1 MRKSYVYGIGAFAL
15 VSAGLLAADSW
26 RDKAPSEWTPDEVTK
41 ILNNSPWSQEAR
53 FSGSGSEGRRG
64 GGMGGP
70 GMGGGGMGRGGG
82 GMGGGGMP
90 NGGWGGGGGGMGGS
104 GGGMGNPGGG
114 YGGRGGGRGDSGRGM
129 ESARVTLRW
138 DSAEPVRQALV
149 KQYGDSNAAAKLPA
163 DSYVIAV
170 IGLPNRDSF
179 RRRDEDS
186 DSGSTAESDEQRQA
200 DRMARLK
207 ETTTL
212 TVKGKSPFGPEKVEK
227 AEDGSLLF
235 YFPKSTEPLSLD
247 DKEVEFAMRMGPME
261 LKHSF
266 RLKDMKYQGKLA
278 L

>member
-1 MRKSYVYGIGAFAL
+1 MRKSYVCGIGAFAI
-15 VSAGLLAADSW
+15 VSAGLMAADSW

-53 FSGSGSEGRRG
+53 LSGSGSEGRRG
-64 GGMGGP
+64 GGMGSP

-82 GMGGGGMP
+82 GMGGSG
-90 NGGWGGGGGGMGGS
+90 GGWGGGGGGMG
-104 GGGMGNPGGG
+104 NPGGG
-114 YGGRGGGRGDSGRGM
+114 WGGGGRGGGRGGDNQGA
-129 ESARVTLRW
+129 ESVRVTLRW
-138 DSAEPVRQALV
+138 DSAEPVRQALI
-149 KQYGDSNAAAKLPA
+149 KQYGDSNPAAKLPD

-170 IGLPNRDSF
+170 IGLPNRDSM

-186 DSGSTAESDEQRQA
+186 DSGSSAESDEQRQA

-212 TVKGKSPFGPEKVEK
+212 TVKGKSPFGPDKVEK

-235 YFPKSTEPLSLD
+235 YFPKATEPLSLD
-247 DKEVEFAMRMGPME
+247 DKEVEFAMRTGPME
-261 LKHSF
+261 LKHTF